1 MNFELGI
8 FNPEAT
14 YFEQKKFDCEH
25 AVINKFVSSS
35 LKQQVKKNTSVAYVL
50 TDAAAN
56 DRFVGFFTLVMSCID
71 SPALA
76 PFAPFAS
83 SLPRQVPCVRLVML
97 GVDKAYKGKNLG
109 LRLLKHALTKTKE
122 SAATLGCRGLYLDAD
137 AGAVAF
143 YTKYGFIALEKPAY
157 AGGSTPMFLFLE
169 SFF

>member
-8 FNPEAT
+8 YDPEIT

-50 TDAAAN
+50 TDQFAN
-56 DRFVGFFTLVMSCID
+56 DRFIGFFTLVMSCID
-71 SPALA
+71 NAAL
-76 PFAPFAS
+76 APFAS

-109 LRLLKHALTKTKE
+109 LGLLKHALIKTRE
-122 SAATLGCRGLYLDAD
+122 SALTLGCRGLYLDAD
-137 AGAVAF
+137 PGAVAF
-143 YTKYGFIALEKPAY
+143 YTKYGFIALEKPTS
-157 AGGSTPMFLFLE
+157 AGDSTPMFLFLE

>member
-1 MNFELGI
+1 MSFELGI

-25 AVINKFVSSS
+25 AAINKFVSSS
-35 LKQQVKKNTSVAYVL
+35 LKQQIKKNTSVAYVL
-50 TDAAAN
+50 TDPAAN
-56 DRFVGFFTLVMSCID
+56 DRFIGFFTLVMSCID
-71 SPALA
+71 NAAL
-76 PFAPFAS
+76 APFAS

-97 GVDKAYKGKNLG
+97 GVDKAYKGKKLG
-109 LRLLKHALTKTKE
+109 LRLLKHALIKTKE

-143 YTKYGFIALEKPAY
+143 YTKYGFIALEKPAH

>member
-1 MNFELGI
+1 MSFELGVYD
-8 FNPEAT
+8 PDKT

-25 AVINKFVSSS
+25 AVISKFVSGS

-50 TDAAAN
+50 TDPAAN
-56 DRFVGFFTLVMSCID
+56 DRFIGFFTLVMSCID
-71 SPALA
+71 NAAL
-76 PFAPFAS
+76 APFAS

-122 SAATLGCRGLYLDAD
+122 SARTLGCRGLYLDAD
-137 AGAVAF
+137 PGAVAF
-143 YTKYGFIALEKPAY
+143 YTKYGFIALEKPVRD
-157 AGGSTPMFLFLE
+157 GDSTPMFLFLE